1 MVRPFPTH
9 VTTQFQPSPMA
20 IGLFVSIFA
29 LVALC
34 AKRATKSPKATF
46 INNDLYT
53 VETTSNGSSPMN
65 YNKVP
70 KSPLSTP
77 KRLLSNL
84 SSIKTANKKNNCD
97 KTRKEEEEIIMVD
110 EVKDTFGE
118 GGLWQKNILMGEKCQ
133 PLEYSGV
140 IYYDNNGNRISEIPR
155 SPRLSCVVS
164 LQECFSFPISSV
176 DVK

>member
-1 MVRPFPTH
+1 MVRPFPSH
-9 VTTQFQPSPMA
+9 VTVPYQPTPLA
-20 IGLFVSIFA
+20 IGIFVSVFA

-34 AKRATKSPKATF
+34 AKRATKSPKGTY
-46 INNDLYT
+46 IDNDLYT
-53 VETTSNGSSPMN
+53 VDATNGSSSPMN

-84 SSIKTANKKNNCD
+84 SNIKTSKKNN
-97 KTRKEEEEIIMVD
+97 EEDIIVD
-110 EVKDTFGE
+110 EVKDNFGE

-155 SPRLSCVVS
+155 SPRFSVVS
-164 LQECFSFPISSV
+164 QQGSFSFPISSRSSV
-176 DVK
+176 EKN